1 MNRKRWLCVLLAALI
16 AVTLLPAAAF
26 AAGGVT
32 VTVGGTP
39 LNEGANSIGGG
50 TATLDSAAGT
60 LTLEN
65 VAVNGYVKIETSG
78 AFTVIVKGQN
88 SVTSDGPDSAMF
100 AFGVSALNVQ
110 MQQGASFALSAQNA
124 NAIYCADGALNVSGP
139 GSLKAVTEQSG
150 GGDMMPAVCA
160 QGDIVLSGG
169 LVAEID
175 SVWHGI
181 CSLHG
186 NIALDSVNATI
197 RAQGCGLF
205 AEIYDSDSD
214 ADIPS
219 SVTLKNST
227 VDIDTAAGE
236 MQGVYCGTG
245 GILVEDTVLTTK
257 ANKSADMEGY
267 SLYSYGDITIRGNKT
282 DIKTDD
288 GTGISA
294 DGRILIEGGRVN
306 TSSTD
311 VALLGWDGVQVTGG
325 TVKAH
330 SAQNSA
336 ILARDGAFC
345 ATGAQTSVT
354 ATSDAEPA
362 ENKAVIRNFRDGG
375 IHLGADVTA
384 VSTKGGRP
392 FEGVMKDKST
402 GITFGEGVSVLG
414 ASVETEDGKSYLV
427 SADGRPLTGTAAAC
441 LHSWGAPAWN
451 WAADHSS
458 AAAVFTCAK
467 DASHTVEV
475 KAAVD
480 SAKRGNDTV
489 YTASAMFGGKTYTDE
504 KVVAGQTDSTP
515 APAPAPAQKQNPK
528 TGV

>member
-1 MNRKRWLCVLLAALI
+1 MNRKRWLCVLLAALM

-26 AAGGVT
+26 AAGGTT

-257 ANKSADMEGY
+257 ANKSADLEGY

-311 VALLGWDGVQVTGG
+311 VALLGWDGVQVTSG

-354 ATSDAEPA
+354 ATSDAA
-362 ENKAVIRNFRDGG
+362 DIAVIRNHRDGG

-384 VSTKGGRP
+384 VSTN
-392 FEGVMKDKST
+392 
-402 GITFGEGVSVLG
+402 
-414 ASVETEDGKSYLV
+414 VETEDGKSYLV
-427 SADGRPLTGTAAAC
+427 SADGQPLTGTAAAC

-504 KVVAGQTDSTP
+504 KVVAGQTEST
-515 APAPAPAQKQNPK
+515 PAPAQKQNPK

>member
-1 MNRKRWLCVLLAALI
+1 MNRKRWICVLLAALM
-16 AVTLLPAAAF
+16 AMTLLPAAAF
-26 AAGGVT
+26 AEGGVT

-39 LNEGANSIGGG
+39 LSEGANSIGGG

-65 VAVNGYVKIETSG
+65 VAVTESLNITSG
-78 AFTVIVKGQN
+78 SAFSIIVKGTNNFQPSN
-88 SVTSDGPDSAMF
+88 TGYAGILAHTPELKIDLQSQSSLTLQATIHN
-100 AFGVSALNVQ
+100 ALFNTN
-110 MQQGASFALSAQNA
+110 GK
-124 NAIYCADGALNVSGP
+124 ITISGP
-139 GSLKAVTEQSG
+139 GNLNAVTKP
-150 GGDMMPAVCA
+150 GDFSYPAVCA

-186 NIALDSVNATI
+186 NITLDSAKATI
-197 RAQGCGLF
+197 RAQGCGLY
-205 AEIYDSDSD
+205 AETYDSASE

-236 MQGVYCGTG
+236 MPGVYCGTG

-257 ANKSADMEGY
+257 ANKSADLEGY
-267 SLYSYGDITIRGNKT
+267 SLYSGGGITIRGEHT
-282 DIKTDD
+282 RIQTDD
-288 GTGISA
+288 GMGIVA
-294 DGRILIEGGRVN
+294 EGGILKIEGGSVDV
-306 TSSTD
+306 SSTD

-354 ATSDAEPA
+354 ATSDAELA
-362 ENKAVIRNFRDGG
+362 ENKAVIRNLRDGG

-392 FEGVMKDKST
+392 FEGVMKDEST

-414 ASVETEDGKSYLV
+414 ADVETKDGKSYFV
-427 SADGRPLTGTAAAC
+427 SADGQPLTGTAAAC
-441 LHSWGAPAWN
+441 LHSWGAPAWS

-458 AAAVFTCAK
+458 AMAVFTCAK

-489 YTASAMFGGKTYTDE
+489 YTASAVFGGKTYTDE

-515 APAPAPAQKQNPK
+515 APAQKQNPK

>member
-1 MNRKRWLCVLLAALI
+1 M
-16 AVTLLPAAAF
+16 
-26 AAGGVT
+26 
-32 VTVGGTP
+32 
-39 LNEGANSIGGG
+39 
-50 TATLDSAAGT
+50 
-60 LTLEN
+60 
-65 VAVNGYVKIETSG
+65 
-78 AFTVIVKGQN
+78 
-88 SVTSDGPDSAMF
+88 
-100 AFGVSALNVQ
+100 
-110 MQQGASFALSAQNA
+110 
-124 NAIYCADGALNVSGP
+124 
-139 GSLKAVTEQSG
+139 
-150 GGDMMPAVCA
+150 
-160 QGDIVLSGG
+160 
-169 LVAEID
+169 
-175 SVWHGI
+175 
-181 CSLHG
+181 
-186 NIALDSVNATI
+186 
-197 RAQGCGLF
+197 F

-227 VDIDTAAGE
+227 EDIDTAAGE

-257 ANKSADMEGY
+257 ANKSADLEGY

-427 SADGRPLTGTAAAC
+427 SADGRPLTGAAEAC
-441 LHSWGAPAWN
+441 LHSWGAPAWS

-467 DASHTVEV
+467 NASHTVEV

>member
-1 MNRKRWLCVLLAALI
+1 MNRKRWICVLLAALM
-16 AVTLLPAAAF
+16 AMTLLPAAAF

-32 VTVGGTP
+32 VTVDGTP
-39 LNEGANSIGGG
+39 LSEGANSIGGG

-65 VAVNGYVKIETSG
+65 VAVNGYVKIDASG
-78 AFTVIVKGQN
+78 AFAVIVKGQN

-110 MQQGASFALSAQNA
+110 IQQGASLALSAQNA

-186 NIALDSVNATI
+186 NIALDSANATI
-197 RAQGCGLF
+197 RAQGCGLY
-205 AEIYDSDSD
+205 AETYDSASD

-236 MQGVYCGTG
+236 MPGVYCGTG

-257 ANKSADMEGY
+257 ANKSADLEGY
-267 SLYSYGDITIRGNKT
+267 SLYSGGGITIRGEHT
-282 DIKTDD
+282 RIQTDD
-288 GTGISA
+288 GMGIVA
-294 DGRILIEGGRVN
+294 EGGILKIEGGSVDV
-306 TSSTD
+306 SSTD

-336 ILARDGAFC
+336 ILARGGAFC

-354 ATSDAEPA
+354 ATSDAA
-362 ENKAVIRNFRDGG
+362 DIAVIRNFNDGG

-402 GITFGEGVSVLG
+402 GITFGEGVSVPG
-414 ASVETEDGKSYLV
+414 AGVETEDGKSYLV

-489 YTASAMFGGKTYTDE
+489 YTASAVFGGKTYTDE

-515 APAPAPAQKQNPK
+515 APAQKQNPK